1 MRILIVDD
9 DKGLTQLLQLVFESR
24 GFGVTI
30 AHNGEQALEALAR
43 ELPEA
48 ILLDIMMPGMSGIE
62 VCERVR
68 ADPLTIHT
76 PVIILTAKS
85 DSETRHQALEAG
97 ANQYLIKPVRP
108 SDLINYIRQVV
119 AQPDLSAIKVMT

>member
-9 DKGLTQLLQLVFESR
+9 DQGLTQLLRLIFESK

-48 ILLDIMMPGMSGIE
+48 VILDIMMPGINGLQ
-62 VCERVR
+62 VCRQVR
-68 ADPLTIHT
+68 SDPRTTDVPI
-76 PVIILTAKS
+76 VVLTAKA
-85 DSETRHQALEAG
+85 DPQTRQDALDAG
-97 ANQYLIKPVRP
+97 ATEYLVKPIRP
-108 SDLINYIRQVV
+108 SELIRHVYAVT
-119 AQPDLSAIKVMT
+119 AQPATSSAKVLT